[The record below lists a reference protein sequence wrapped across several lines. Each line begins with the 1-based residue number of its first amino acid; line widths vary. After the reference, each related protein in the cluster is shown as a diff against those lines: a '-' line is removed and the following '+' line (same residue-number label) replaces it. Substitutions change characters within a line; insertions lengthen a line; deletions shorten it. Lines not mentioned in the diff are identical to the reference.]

1 MAVSKELKAMNLGI
15 SKGWVCERGRREEGE
30 GGNLCNYYL
39 KNDYRKDNLAL
50 LGV

>member
-1 MAVSKELKAMNLGI
+1 MAVSKELEAMNLGI

-30 GGNLCNYYL
+30 EGNLYNYDL
-39 KNDYRKDNLAL
+39 KNDYRKDKLGL